1 MRIFER
7 GGKRIEVTVDPD
19 SPIQAKW
26 DADRQCRQLVADG
39 WLRVAGSA
47 EELASQPELLAA
59 LRANRE
65 DRETYAIFADWLCE
79 HGDPW
84 GQLMAVQ
91 VALAALPRVGQ
102 AQRRDELEREEIK
115 LRFQHA
121 ARLWG
126 PIGEQIIDVETQRYA
141 SDIVDAEWRCGFVR
155 AAQFRDTAERI
166 EAVLP
171 QFAKLEIAQLLRSL
185 AIEPTE
191 WRRATAD
198 VLAAQA
204 WPELTRLT
212 VASHGYGPTR
222 RAIDA
227 RWIVPALATEVT
239 PRLTELEVR
248 GSHSTDGLCI
258 ALATNPIHERLQY
271 LELLGGQLTEEGI
284 AALASG
290 SLRLLHLK
298 LTGRGPQ
305 DARAMLARTAKT
317 VIVVFDQAD

>member
-7 GGKRIEVTVDPD
+7 GGQRIEVPVDPD

-39 WLRVAGSA
+39 WVRVAGDA
-47 EELASQPELLAA
+47 GELASQPELLAA

-65 DRETYAIFADWLCE
+65 DRDTYAIFADWLCE

-91 VALAALPRVGQ
+91 VALAALPRVGE
-102 AQRRDELEREEIK
+102 ALRRDELAREEVT

-126 PIGEQIIDVETQRYA
+126 PIGEQIVDVETQRYA
-141 SDIVDAEWRCGFVR
+141 SDIIDAEWHCGFVR
-155 AAQFRDTAERI
+155 AAQFRDTAEHI

-171 QFAKLEIAQLLRSL
+171 QFAKLEVAQLLQSL
-185 AIEPTE
+185 TIEPTV

-198 VLAAQA
+198 VLASQP

-212 VASHGYGPTR
+212 VATDGYGAQR

-239 PRLTELEVR
+239 PRLTHLEVR

-258 ALATNPIHERLQY
+258 ALATNPIHARLQY
-271 LELLGGQLTEEGI
+271 LELLDSQLTEEASPPSR
-284 AALASG
+284 AAASAC
-290 SLRLLHLK
+290 STSRSPVMVRRAH
-298 LTGRGPQ
+298 GRCS
-305 DARAMLARTAKT
+305 RAPRRP
-317 VIVVFDQAD
+317 